1 MSGLFSMGHADE
13 PIMHGEFMGFVL
25 DDDSL
30 LSLRGWAERQG
41 YPQAVAQQ
49 GGLDMFAQLLESAA
63 PPKMAIVD
71 VDGQADP
78 AATTSRLVTLCGGDC
93 RLVIVGSKN
102 DVTLYRRI
110 LNAGAVDYLVK
121 PLTQEIL
128 NQALAAALKRSVG
141 ASKLEA
147 KEAKVIVFLGARG
160 GVGTSLTALNVSWI
174 MAHELKQN
182 VTLFDLDLSFGTSAL
197 ALDVDP
203 GHGLRDIVSSPNRV
217 DALMIASSLV
227 TESDNF
233 SLLSAEEAVD
243 EITPVDNSAIAALIK
258 EMKGNFDIISVDL
271 PRSMIATQKRL
282 LSSAHEIVVIS
293 DLTLAGIRDTLRIKN
308 SLTSLGCTAKITL
321 AAARANASGAGQIT
335 RATFEKGIKGT
346 VDLIIPEDVSAVT
359 TAANSGKALGAI
371 APRATITKTL
381 REFASKLAEVEDG
394 TQNGKASASFWNKL
408 TSDGKHKAG
417 KRGKP

>member
-1 MSGLFSMGHADE
+1 
-13 PIMHGEFMGFVL
+13 
-25 DDDSL
+25 
-30 LSLRGWAERQG
+30 
-41 YPQAVAQQ
+41 
-49 GGLDMFAQLLESAA
+49 MFAQLLESAA

-203 GHGLRDIVSSPNRV
+203 GHGLRDIVSSPNHV

-417 KRGKP
+417 QRGKP